1 MNLTYLEI
9 DHNRVHFDRLNR
21 ARGEFFDR
29 LVMGWIYHEHAL
41 EGVVLSGDTLMRALE
56 RAPVRNWVDG
66 QVQQS
71 LLKLKDCTGF
81 LYESAQNNVPITV
94 EFIREL
100 HVRLCDP
107 GSDTAGRYRKRDT
120 SPGVYNLNICPHGS
134 VSYFLHKVADMAEND
149 FKDVHPVRA
158 ASIVHWEYMRV
169 FPFDEKSGLVG
180 RLLMNYMLIRA
191 GYPPAIIHQKDRP
204 LYFSALDGHRTDL
217 VEVLVDA
224 ISSTISAAEAF
235 SSQYLESDRHGLAL

>member
-29 LVMGWIYHEHAL
+29 LVVSWIYHEHAM
-41 EGVVLSGDTLMRALE
+41 EGVVLSSEELMRALE
-56 RAPVRNWVDG
+56 RAPVRNWVDS
-66 QVQQS
+66 QVQHS
-71 LLKLKDCTGF
+71 LLRLKECTAY
-81 LYESAQNNVPITV
+81 LYECAEQNLPVSL
-94 EFIREL
+94 ELIREL
-100 HVRLCDP
+100 HVRLSP
-107 GSDTAGRYRKRDT
+107 KGSECAGRYRKRDT
-120 SPGVYNLNICPHGS
+120 SPGVYNLSIVPSAS
-134 VSYFLHKVADMAEND
+134 VSYYLRKVIDLAESELADI
-149 FKDVHPVRA
+149 HPVRA
-158 ASIVHWEYMRV
+158 AAMVHWEYMRV

-191 GYPPAIIHQKDRP
+191 GYPPAIIHAKDRN

-217 VEVLVDA
+217 VDVLIDA

-235 SSQYLESDRHGLAL
+235 SSQYLESDRVGLAL

>member
-29 LVMGWIYHEHAL
+29 LVVSWIYHEHAM
-41 EGVVLSGDTLMRALE
+41 EGVVLSSEELMRALE
-56 RAPVRNWVDG
+56 RAPVRNWVDS

-71 LLKLKDCTGF
+71 LLRLKECTKY
-81 LYESAQNNVPITV
+81 LYECAEQNLPVSL
-94 EFIREL
+94 ELIREL
-100 HVRLCDP
+100 HVRLSPP
-107 GSDTAGRYRKRDT
+107 GSDCAGRYRKRDT
-120 SPGVYNLNICPHGS
+120 SPGVYNLAIVPSAS
-134 VSYFLHKVADMAEND
+134 VSYYLRKVIDLAEGELADI
-149 FKDVHPVRA
+149 HPVRA
-158 ASIVHWEYMRV
+158 AAMVHWEYMRV

-191 GYPPAIIHQKDRP
+191 GYPPAIIHAKDRHQ
-204 LYFSALDGHRTDL
+204 YFSALDGHRTDL
-217 VEVLVDA
+217 VDVLIDA

-235 SSQYLESDRHGLAL
+235 SSQYVESDRVGVAL